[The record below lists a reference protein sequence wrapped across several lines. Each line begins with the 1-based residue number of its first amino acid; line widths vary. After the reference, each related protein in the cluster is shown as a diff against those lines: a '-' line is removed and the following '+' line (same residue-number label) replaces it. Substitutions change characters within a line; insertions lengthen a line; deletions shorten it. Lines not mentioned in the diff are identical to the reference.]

1 MYTERLKDIVKTPI
15 VPEGYTSS
23 WAQYTLILDSED
35 MRNTV
40 QAKLKEAGIPTMVYY
55 PIPLHKQIVYKDYN
69 FNIEDLKTSE
79 NLCKCVL
86 SLPMHP
92 YMSEEQ
98 VDMISKAVI
107 KEIEEYRKNA

>member
-1 MYTERLKDIVKTPI
+1 MYTERLKDIAKTPI
-15 VPEGYTSS
+15 VLEGYKSS

-40 QAKLKEAGIPTMVYY
+40 QKKLEENGIPTMVYY
-55 PIPLHKQIVYKDYN
+55 PIPLHKQIVYKDYD
-69 FNIEDLKTSE
+69 FNVEDLKTSE

-92 YMSEEQ
+92 YMNEEQ
-98 VDMISKAVI
+98 VDMISKVVI
-107 KEIEEYRKNA
+107 KAVEEYRKDD

>member
-1 MYTERLKDIVKTPI
+1 M
-15 VPEGYTSS
+15 PEGYTSS

-40 QAKLKEAGIPTMVYY
+40 QAKLKELGIPTMVYY

-69 FNIEDLKTSE
+69 FNVEDLEVSE
-79 NLCKCVL
+79 KLCKCVL

-92 YMSEEQ
+92 YMNEEQ